1 MIDFDYSCLDG
12 NLYFKYYVNSYTE
25 EEKTRFKSKNYCL
38 QYGFG
43 DYEQDNITN
52 KICHNA
58 ILASVGNSGVS
69 CGYSELKIYL
79 GDGSIINYKTCIL
92 FNDDILINK
101 NLGLWTKMMAEEL
114 IKMANTDKKEL
125 LNYKLIATNSIGKYF
140 TYDSLTNIVESNNAI
155 FLCINFFGFILF
167 LI

>member
-1 MIDFDYSCLDG
+1 MMSIVIQ
-12 NLYFKYYVNSYTE
+12 KKK
-25 EEKTRFKSKNYCL
+25 KTRFKSKNYCL

-43 DYEQDNITN
+43 DYEQENITN
-52 KICHNA
+52 KVCHNA
-58 ILASVGNSGVS
+58 ILAIAVNSGIS
-69 CGYSELKIYL
+69 CGYSELKINF
-79 GDGSIINYKTCIL
+79 GDGSIINYKACIL

-114 IKMANTDKKEL
+114 IKMANTDKKEIV
-125 LNYKLIATNSIGKYF
+125 NYKLTATNYKGKYF